1 MPATL
6 QALFIEP
13 PIAIAR
19 LGGSSVPQDAYSWGA
34 EANPRAG
41 ADTALL
47 PEWTLDVQTDASV
60 APRMPVSLQFRDG
73 DLIRPVCPFFEIW
86 ALVGEPQ
93 SDPSTWQVQPLTPT
107 LLQSQGASTS
117 DLVLRLN
124 AVNAKAA
131 RRRNDPSLRFG
142 TFPPLEVRANQ
153 LSPVPVL
160 GVSPPGTANPMIPAG
175 RSIPIGTVR
184 FMRSTPQPT
193 AGSKPWANEVNV
205 EILRFRFTP
214 AAGLSYGPP
223 AAAQARP
230 IGQGQRT
237 AIAVPPAQAFLN
249 DSAGWFNEQT
259 VGFDAP
265 ADTYDALSDSQGTGP
280 SLGVVDDTC
289 DARITITL
297 TLASSQVLLAE
308 AALFVAPPHFAPDRR
323 PILSLA
329 DEVNDRAADA
339 RSRSLALTAQERDAW
354 VEDLFERAFETVSL
368 MNVDLWREVN
378 AKQLK
383 AAETKPALPADG
395 LNDDRAMG
403 ARDKLRN
410 QLYTVAPV
418 VTNVDPL
425 PLSRYARTRHRALA
439 DLVELTRFV
448 RNNPGR
454 LKNLIRAPFAV
465 SIGERSEV
473 AKALTSMQMPP
484 FMRHSNA
491 LPLTLSA
498 WQFDLLQAWA
508 QAIETTPSPA
518 AVLPAVM
525 GLQAVASTA
534 PADAVPAMST
544 PAAHRL
550 ERVLGRLN
558 QRPSP

>member
-1 MPATL
+1 MPASL
-6 QALFIEP
+6 QALLIEP

-19 LGGSSVPQDAYSWGA
+19 LGGSSVPQDAYSWGT

-41 ADTALL
+41 ADTALR
-47 PEWTLDVQTDASV
+47 PEWTLDVQADASV
-60 APRMPVSLQFRDG
+60 VPRMPASLQFRDA
-73 DLIRPVCPFFEIW
+73 DLVRPVCPFFEIW
-86 ALVGEPQ
+86 ALMGEPQ
-93 SDPSTWQVQPLTPT
+93 TDPSTWQVVPLTPA

-117 DLVLRLN
+117 DLVLHLD

-153 LSPVPVL
+153 LTPAPVL
-160 GVSPPGTANPMIPAG
+160 GVSPTGIANPMVPAG
-175 RSIPIGTVR
+175 RSIPMGTVR
-184 FMRSTPQPT
+184 FMRSTPQPA
-193 AGSKPWANEVNV
+193 AGSQPWANEVNV

-223 AAAQARP
+223 AAAQARLT
-230 IGQGQRT
+230 GQGQRT
-237 AIAVPPAQAFLN
+237 AIAVPSAQAFLN
-249 DSAGWFNEQT
+249 DTGGWFNEPT

-265 ADTYDALSDSQGTGP
+265 ADTYDVVVATASTGP

-289 DARITITL
+289 DARIAIAL
-297 TLASSQVLLAE
+297 TLPSGNVLRAE

-323 PILSLA
+323 PVLSLA

-339 RSRSLALTAQERDAW
+339 SSRSAALTAQERDEW

-368 MNVDLWREVN
+368 MNVDHWRAVN
-378 AKQLK
+378 AMQLK
-383 AAETKPALPADG
+383 PAETKAALPADG

-418 VTNVDPL
+418 IPNVDPL

-454 LKNLIRAPFAV
+454 LKALIRAPFGV
-465 SIGERSEV
+465 SLGERS
-473 AKALTSMQMPP
+473 AGGSALTTMQMPP

-498 WQFDLLQAWA
+498 WQFDLLQDWA
-508 QAIETTPSPA
+508 KAVETTPSPA
-518 AVLPAVM
+518 AAVLEA
-525 GLQAVASTA
+525 A
-534 PADAVPAMST
+534 PAGVAADTVSAMS
-544 PAAHRL
+544 PGAARRL
-550 ERVLGRLN
+550 ERVLERLTPRSN
-558 QRPSP
+558 P